1 MPHSISVTAFCFV
14 ILSLSMQSQ
23 ANDVEVDYLNLG
35 ENNLIAEG
43 YDLVSYYTSNK
54 PTNGGKHFAVHFKG
68 AVYYFSSEKNKRVFL
83 KNPLDYLPEYGGWCA
98 YAIGKYG
105 EKVSIDPLLYIVK
118 NGDLYLFYNS
128 YFNNTKDKWIK
139 KQTKLH
145 HKADENWFSIT
156 NKQNP

>member
-68 AVYYFSSEKNKRVFL
+68 AVYYFSSEKN
-83 KNPLDYLPEYGGWCA
+83 
-98 YAIGKYG
+98 
-105 EKVSIDPLLYIVK
+105 
-118 NGDLYLFYNS
+118 
-128 YFNNTKDKWIK
+128 
-139 KQTKLH
+139 
-145 HKADENWFSIT
+145 
-156 NKQNP
+156 

>member
-83 KNPLDYLPEYGGWCA
+83 KNPLDYLPEYG
-98 YAIGKYG
+98 
-105 EKVSIDPLLYIVK
+105 EKVSIDPLSYIVK

-145 HKADENWFSIT
+145 HKADENWFLIT